1 MTGGMSLQS
10 GPLETVRSDHPLT
23 TELAA
28 VVAVLLAVSLW
39 EHLAREFVLPG
50 VGFGP
55 GGYGYAVI
63 DSLLLTSVVT
73 GGILLV
79 GVAAIAGVYVTVR
92 DVEVGGARPTGRVP
106 TVVGAALAPVALVA
120 LTKLVA
126 AVSGTTY
133 GALFQRSYG
142 DPATVELFAT
152 TVVLMMVVVVPLLLL
167 VCQVVV
173 QGGLRRA
180 VDGDAAVLL
189 TTLVA
194 GFLLVDAT
202 GGLAMLP
209 EPGRVV
215 GTVLFVL
222 AVTAAAYGWERF
234 DRRWLRYLSLV
245 PVALL
250 VGASVVS
257 GVAAVE
263 TVPAVLFV
271 GVKVGV
277 LGVAAS
283 AYERTESL
291 LAPALTYAAFLA
303 TSEAVVFFLEA
314 GVQHW

>member
-1 MTGGMSLQS
+1 MSLQS
-10 GPLETVRSDHPLT
+10 GRLETVRSEHPLT

-28 VVAVLLAVSLW
+28 VVAVLAAVSLW
-39 EHLAREFVLPG
+39 EHVAREFVLPG

-63 DSLLLTSVVT
+63 DSLLLVGVVT

-92 DVEVGGARPTGRVP
+92 DVEVGGARPVGRGA
-106 TVVGAALAPVALVA
+106 TVAGAALAPVALVA

-142 DPATVELFAT
+142 DAATVELFAT
-152 TVVLMMVVVVPLLLL
+152 TAVPMLVVVVPMLLL
-167 VCQVVV
+167 VCQVIV
-173 QGGLRRA
+173 QGGLRR
-180 VDGDAAVLL
+180 VVGGDAAVAL

-209 EPGRVV
+209 ERGKLV
-215 GTVLFVL
+215 GAALFVAGV
-222 AVTAAAYGWERF
+222 AVATYGSERF

-250 VGASVVS
+250 VGATVAS

-271 GVKVGV
+271 GAKVAV
-277 LGVAAS
+277 LGVAAY
-283 AYERTESL
+283 AYQRTGSL
-291 LAPALTYAAFLA
+291 LVPALTYASFLA
-303 TSEAVVFFLEA
+303 SSEAVVFLLEA
-314 GVQHW
+314 GVQNW